1 MKATKNDLMTL
12 EAFKDVHYGKIG
24 TEKRDALEEGYKFFK
39 IGAMVL
45 QARINKGMT
54 QQELAEKVG
63 TTKSYI
69 SKIENNLKEVK
80 LSTLKRIIEI
90 GLGGKLE
97 LSVKL

>member
-12 EAFKDVHYGKIG
+12 EAFKDVHYGKTG
-24 TEKRDALEEGYKFFK
+24 TEKRDALEEGYKSFK